1 MVLTRFELSF
11 DGNPQGVGMFQ
22 GLTDVG
28 MPNHQYSKILDL
40 FEQLPSPYIDMRDE
54 AFDHIDGDTL
64 SFWFTPA
71 GVKRFSGAIRELR
84 RAISDYGWEL
94 LKAEIDDQYV
104 DPIYEDAYQMA
115 VPVGQAKNLMPK
127 FKKYKGGT
135 QE

>member
-1 MVLTRFELSF
+1 MILTRFELSF
-11 DGNPQGVGMFQ
+11 DGQPQGVGMFQ
-22 GLTDVG
+22 GLPDVG
-28 MPNHQYSKILDL
+28 LTVPQYSKALSL
-40 FEQLPSPYIDMRDE
+40 FEDLPSPYIDLRDCDFE
-54 AFDHIDGDTL
+54 TV

-115 VPVGQAKNLMPK
+115 VPVGQAKNLMPN
-127 FKKYKGGT
+127 FKKL
-135 QE
+135 